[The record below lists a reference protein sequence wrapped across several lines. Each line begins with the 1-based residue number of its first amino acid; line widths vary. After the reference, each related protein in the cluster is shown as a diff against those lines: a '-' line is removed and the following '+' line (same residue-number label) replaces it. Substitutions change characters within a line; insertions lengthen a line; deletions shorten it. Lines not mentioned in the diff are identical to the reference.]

1 MTRVVAEMAGNC
13 APGVGGGEG
22 DVVGTAFQAF
32 RLPTSADESDDIGGD
47 KFLVLCLR
55 SRYLLCGLRVGMSD
69 IGFYADI
76 RYAILSNSK
85 FSIPI
90 SADTDV
96 DIWVIYFSSN
106 LI

>member
-1 MTRVVAEMAGNC
+1 MKLEGFRNINARFAVFSKWAGSSHGIQL
-13 APGVGGGEG
+13 AAVRFK
-22 DVVGTAFQAF
+22 VWS
-32 RLPTSADESDDIGGD
+32 LMSS
-47 KFLVLCLR
+47 L
-55 SRYLLCGLRVGMSD
+55 GMSD
-69 IGFYADI
+69 IGFFADI